1 MNNLQDFDVRF
12 LSQFSSI
19 ETEGICLALS
29 GGLDSMVLLTLM
41 HTHLSERYKMRAIH
55 VNHNLHEKSDAWSI
69 FCKEQCERMNID
81 LMIKSI
87 HPESDGFGLE
97 ANARDQRYNV
107 IKESLNSNETLLTAH
122 HKDDQLETILFRIFR
137 GTGVDGL
144 RGIIRFRNDGMNI
157 IFRPLL
163 NFSRADLENYAS
175 IKNIAWIED
184 GSNKDSS
191 FDRNYIRKYL
201 TPKIKD
207 RWTTADDAV
216 HRLSLIATENHELL
230 NEVASEDLSE
240 ENTFKSISISNFDS
254 FSIPRIKN
262 MIRYL
267 IEKNNMPMPSMHILN
282 SGINDLIMNDE
293 KSAEIKWSEY
303 VIRRFNG
310 RLYFLNKAEVM
321 PCEATE
327 NISWSINQSI
337 SLSHPIGKLNTKI
350 TEGNGISLDKCSS
363 NLQIKFR
370 KGGEKMFFNA
380 DNGSKTLKDF
390 FNEKKILPW
399 IRDKVPLIY
408 DDQHLI
414 CIGDLWIN
422 ENFIATESEPA
433 FTIHWN
439 TKMKI
444 L

>member
-1 MNNLQDFDVRF
+1 M
-12 LSQFSSI
+12 
-19 ETEGICLALS
+19 
-29 GGLDSMVLLTLM
+29 
-41 HTHLSERYKMRAIH
+41 
-55 VNHNLHEKSDAWSI
+55 
-69 FCKEQCERMNID
+69 
-81 LMIKSI
+81 
-87 HPESDGFGLE
+87 
-97 ANARDQRYNV
+97 
-107 IKESLNSNETLLTAH
+107 NSNETLLTAH

-184 GSNKDSS
+184 GSNEDSS

-207 RWTTADDAV
+207 RWTTADDSV

-350 TEGNGISLDKCSS
+350 TEGNGISLEKCSS

>member
-1 MNNLQDFDVRF
+1 
-12 LSQFSSI
+12 
-19 ETEGICLALS
+19 
-29 GGLDSMVLLTLM
+29 
-41 HTHLSERYKMRAIH
+41 
-55 VNHNLHEKSDAWSI
+55 
-69 FCKEQCERMNID
+69 
-81 LMIKSI
+81 
-87 HPESDGFGLE
+87 
-97 ANARDQRYNV
+97 
-107 IKESLNSNETLLTAH
+107 
-122 HKDDQLETILFRIFR
+122 
-137 GTGVDGL
+137 
-144 RGIIRFRNDGMNI
+144 
-157 IFRPLL
+157 
-163 NFSRADLENYAS
+163 
-175 IKNIAWIED
+175 
-184 GSNKDSS
+184 
-191 FDRNYIRKYL
+191 
-201 TPKIKD
+201 
-207 RWTTADDAV
+207 
-216 HRLSLIATENHELL
+216 
-230 NEVASEDLSE
+230 
-240 ENTFKSISISNFDS
+240 
-254 FSIPRIKN
+254 
-262 MIRYL
+262 
-267 IEKNNMPMPSMHILN
+267 MPMPSMHVLN
-282 SGINDLIMNDE
+282 SGINDLIMNNE
-293 KSAEIKWSEY
+293 KSAEIKWSEH

-327 NISWSINQSI
+327 NISWSINQPI
-337 SLSHPIGKLNTKI
+337 TLSHPIGKLNTKI

-422 ENFIATESEPA
+422 KNFIATESERA